1 MRYNVAALALAAAG
15 VSAQS
20 LSDIPQCAIPCIN
33 DAVAS
38 ATTCA
43 ADDYKCIC
51 NNSDA
56 LTGASTSCVLTACGE
71 DTALNQV
78 LPAVQKFCE
87 AVLSGGGSTSAPAST
102 PTSEST
108 PAPTSESTAQSTAE
122 STVASTSEP
131 TGYPTEAPTSS
142 SVSVPVT
149 SQSSYP
155 GTTLVSTAGGGNATA
170 TTPVTS
176 VIPTAGAAVVGSVG
190 GVAMMV
196 LGALAAF

>member
-1 MRYNVAALALAAAG
+1 MRYTVAALALAAAG

-56 LTGASTSCVLTACGE
+56 LTGASTTCVLGACDE
-71 DTALNQV
+71 DVALNQV
-78 LPAVQKFCE
+78 LPAVQKFCA

-108 PAPTSESTAQSTAE
+108 PAPTSESTAAP
-122 STVASTSEP
+122 TSEP

-142 SVSVPVT
+142 SASVPVT

-155 GTTLVSTAGGGNATA
+155 GTTLVPTVGGGNATA